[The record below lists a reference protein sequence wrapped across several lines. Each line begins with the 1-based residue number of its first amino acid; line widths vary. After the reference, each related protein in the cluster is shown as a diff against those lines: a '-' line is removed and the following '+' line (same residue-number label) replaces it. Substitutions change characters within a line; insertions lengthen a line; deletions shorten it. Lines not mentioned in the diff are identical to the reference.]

1 LLLER
6 LRRAAR
12 AGTDALVRTRELELE
27 LALRRAEQSRDR
39 NRERL
44 FRITDNA
51 TVLLAQLDAEDRYTF
66 VNAPYA
72 RRFGLTPRD
81 FVGRKIPD
89 LLGAAAFAQLEPY
102 IARVMAGERVEFE
115 AELDYRDLGKQFM
128 RCAYQPERDPDGR
141 VTGYVASLLNI
152 TQRKRAEEALRESAQ
167 RLAEADRRKDEFL
180 ATLAHELRNPLAP
193 IRNALH
199 FLQLRDTGDADVR
212 NARDI
217 IDRQVR
223 HMVRLVD
230 DLLDVSRVTLG
241 QIRLQNETV
250 SLSLVIAN
258 AIEASR
264 PLIEAARHHLTVQL
278 PNEPLYLRGDGV
290 RLSQVFQ
297 NLLNNAAKYTP
308 PGGRIELRAEHHP
321 NLARISVHDNGV
333 GIRRDMLARIFEMFA
348 QVERTHALAQ
358 GGLGIGLALAQQL
371 VQMHGGDITVD
382 SPGEGS
388 GSEFTVVLPLTA
400 PPALRPPLGSPG
412 VDSPGG
418 PRRRVL
424 VVDDN
429 IDAAESLATNLQCQG
444 HDTRAVFDGE
454 SALLLAREFLP
465 EVVLLDIGLPGQ
477 DGYAVCRQLRA
488 QPRGQDVAIIAL
500 TGWGQEEDRRRTSE
514 AGFDHHLVKPV
525 DPTLLA
531 RLIVTAGHTPS
542 TTA

>member
-1 LLLER
+1 M
-6 LRRAAR
+6 AHAR
-12 AGTDALVRTRELELE
+12 TETEARTRELELE
-27 LALRRAEQSRDR
+27 LALRRTEQARDR

-51 TVLLAQLDAEDRYTF
+51 TVLLAQLDAESRYTF

-81 FVGRKIPD
+81 FVGRRAAEV
-89 LLGAAAFAQLEPY
+89 LGADAFAQLEPY
-102 IARVMAGERVEFE
+102 IGRVLAGERVEFE
-115 AELDYRDLGKQFM
+115 TELDYRDLGKQYM

-152 TQRKRAEEALRESAQ
+152 TQRKRAEEALRDSAQ

-241 QIRLQNETV
+241 QVRLQNEIV
-250 SLSLVIAN
+250 SLSLIIAN
-258 AIEASR
+258 AVEASR
-264 PLIEAARHHLTVQL
+264 PLIEAARHQLTVQL

-308 PGGRIELRAEHHP
+308 PGGRIELHAEQHP
-321 NLARISVHDNGV
+321 NHARISVRDNGF

-382 SPGEGS
+382 SPGEGG
-388 GSEFTVVLPLTA
+388 GSEFTVILPLTA
-400 PPALRPPLGSPG
+400 APALRAPLASPG
-412 VDSPGG
+412 IDSPAG

-424 VVDDN
+424 VIDDN
-429 IDAAESLATNLQCQG
+429 IDAAESLAMNLQCHG
-444 HDTRAVFDGE
+444 HETRTVFDGE
-454 SALLLAREFLP
+454 SALPAAREFMP
-465 EVVLLDIGLPGQ
+465 QVVLLDIGLPGQ
-477 DGYAVCRQLRA
+477 DGYAVCRQLRSE
-488 QPRGQDVAIIAL
+488 PGGQDVAIIAL
-500 TGWGQEEDRRRTSE
+500 TGWGQDEDRRRTSE

-531 RLIVTAGHTPS
+531 RLIATAGHSPP
-542 TTA
+542 AAA

>member
-1 LLLER
+1 MQR
-6 LRRAAR
+6 HA
-12 AGTDALVRTRELELE
+12 RELELE
-27 LALRRAEQSRDR
+27 LALRRAEQARDHDRDR
-39 NRERL
+39 L
-44 FRITDNA
+44 YRITDNA
-51 TVLLAQLDAEDRYTF
+51 TVLMAQADIEHRYTF

-72 RRFGLTPRD
+72 RRFGLMPRD
-81 FVGRKIPD
+81 VVGRRIPD
-89 LLGAAAFAQLEPY
+89 VVGNEAFAQLEPY
-102 IARVMAGERVEFE
+102 INRVLAGERVEFE
-115 AELDYRDLGKQFM
+115 TELDYRDLGKQYM
-128 RCAYQPERDPDGR
+128 RCAYQPERDADGK

-152 TQRKRAEEALRESAQ
+152 TQRKRVEEALRQSAQ
-167 RLAEADRRKDEFL
+167 RLADADRRKDEFL

-199 FLQLRDTGDADVR
+199 FLQLRAAGDADAR

-241 QIRLQNETV
+241 QIRLQNEVV

-258 AIEASR
+258 AVEASR
-264 PLIEAARHHLTVQL
+264 PLIEVARHRLTVQL
-278 PNEPLYLRGDGV
+278 PSNSLYLRGDGV

-308 PGGRIELRAEHHP
+308 PGGHIELVAEQQSEH
-321 NLARISVHDNGV
+321 ARIGVRDNGV

-382 SPGEGS
+382 SPGEGG
-388 GSEFTVVLPLTA
+388 GSVFTVVLPLTA
-400 PPALRPPLGSPG
+400 APPRPPQSTVADPPPG
-412 VDSPGG
+412 PG
-418 PRRRVL
+418 RRIL
-424 VVDDN
+424 IVDDN
-429 IDAAESLATNLQCQG
+429 VDAAESLAINLQLQG
-444 HDTRAVFDGE
+444 HETRTVFDGE
-454 SALLLAREFLP
+454 TALQAAREFLP

-488 QPRGQDVAIIAL
+488 QPLGHDVAIIAL
-500 TGWGQEEDRRRTSE
+500 TGWGQDEDRRRTSL

-525 DPTLLA
+525 DPGLLA
-531 RLIVTAGHTPS
+531 RLVLTADHRPS
-542 TTA
+542 DPPEQYPSPGAPATTTGP